1 MIKIFLLND
10 KILNR
15 GRNMKSKVYF
25 TKEITPEAIVKRYKI
40 LGVEL
45 KGKIAVKVHSGEPG
59 NQNFL
64 KPEFF
69 KPMIDMV
76 NGTVVECNTAYDG
89 KRNTTE
95 AHLKTLE
102 EHGWTKNF
110 KVDLLDKEG
119 PDYVFEIQD
128 GFRIKKDYVGKDLL
142 NYDSLLVLSHFK
154 GHPMGGFGGALKQ
167 LSIGCASS
175 FGKKYI
181 HGAGN
186 TQGNYFETEQD
197 KFLESMV
204 DAAETVVNYF
214 KGRTAYVSVM
224 KNISVDCDCCA
235 EAEDPCMGDMGI
247 VASLDSVAIEQ
258 ACVDFVYHSKDHGKD
273 HLIDRIE
280 KLHGLHTI
288 DMAAKVGIGSKDYEL
303 DR

>member
-1 MIKIFLLND
+1 MS
-10 KILNR
+10 
-15 GRNMKSKVYF
+15 KSKVYF
-25 TKEITPEAIVKRYKI
+25 IKEITPDNIVKAYKA
-40 LGVEL
+40 LGIEL
-45 KGKIAVKVHSGEPG
+45 KDKVAVKVHSGEEG
-59 NQNFL
+59 NQNYL
-64 KPEFF
+64 HPEMF
-69 KPMIDMV
+69 KPIVDFV
-76 NGTVVECNTAYDG
+76 RGTVVECNTAYPGMRD
-89 KRNTTE
+89 TTE
-95 AHLKTLE
+95 KHIKLMKD
-102 EHGWTKNF
+102 HGWSKF
-110 KVDLLDKEG
+110 YDVDILDSTG
-119 PDYVFEIQD
+119 PDLELKVQKPLQIPVNF
-128 GFRIKKDYVGKDLL
+128 VGKDISK
-142 NYDSLLVLSHFK
+142 YDSLLVLSHFK

-247 VASLDSVAIEQ
+247 VASLDPVAIDQ

-303 DR
+303 IEIK

>member
-1 MIKIFLLND
+1 MS
-10 KILNR
+10 
-15 GRNMKSKVYF
+15 KSKVYF
-25 TKEITPEAIVKRYKI
+25 IKEITPDNIVKAYKA
-40 LGVEL
+40 LGIEL
-45 KGKIAVKVHSGEPG
+45 KDKVAVKVHSGEEG
-59 NQNFL
+59 NQNYL
-64 KPEFF
+64 HPEMFR
-69 KPMIDMV
+69 PMVDFV
-76 NGTVVECNTAYDG
+76 RGTVVECNTAYPGMRD
-89 KRNTTE
+89 TTE
-95 AHLKTLE
+95 KHIKLMKD
-102 EHGWTKNF
+102 HGWSKF
-110 KVDLLDKEG
+110 YDVDILDSTG
-119 PDYVFEIQD
+119 PDLELKVQKPLQIPVNF
-128 GFRIKKDYVGKDLL
+128 VGKDISK
-142 NYDSLLVLSHFK
+142 YDSLLVLSHFK

-197 KFLESMV
+197 KFLESMI

-247 VASLDSVAIEQ
+247 VASLDPVAIDQ

-303 DR
+303 IEIK

>member
-1 MIKIFLLND
+1 MS
-10 KILNR
+10 
-15 GRNMKSKVYF
+15 KSKVYF
-25 TKEITPEAIVKRYKI
+25 IKEITPDNIVKAYKA
-40 LGVEL
+40 LGIEL
-45 KGKIAVKVHSGEPG
+45 KGKVAVKVHSGEEG
-59 NQNFL
+59 NQNYL
-64 KPEFF
+64 HPEMF
-69 KPMIDMV
+69 KPIVDFV
-76 NGTVVECNTAYDG
+76 RGTVVECNTAYPGMRD
-89 KRNTTE
+89 TTE
-95 AHLKTLE
+95 KHIKLMKD
-102 EHGWTKNF
+102 HGWSKF
-110 KVDLLDKEG
+110 YDVDILDSTG
-119 PDYVFEIQD
+119 PDLELKVQKPLQIPVNF
-128 GFRIKKDYVGKDLL
+128 VGKDISK
-142 NYDSLLVLSHFK
+142 YDSLLVLSHFK

-214 KGRTAYVSVM
+214 KGRTTYVSVM

-247 VASLDSVAIEQ
+247 VASLDPVAIDQ

-303 DR
+303 IEIK

>member
-1 MIKIFLLND
+1 MS
-10 KILNR
+10 
-15 GRNMKSKVYF
+15 KSKVYF
-25 TKEITPEAIVKRYKI
+25 IKEITPDNIVKAYKA
-40 LGVEL
+40 LGIEL
-45 KGKIAVKVHSGEPG
+45 KDKVAVKVHSGEEG
-59 NQNFL
+59 NQNYL
-64 KPEFF
+64 HPEMFR
-69 KPMIDMV
+69 PMVDFV
-76 NGTVVECNTAYDG
+76 RGTVVECNTAYPGMRD
-89 KRNTTE
+89 TTE
-95 AHLKTLE
+95 KHIKLMKD
-102 EHGWTKNF
+102 HGWSKF
-110 KVDLLDKEG
+110 YDVDILDSTG
-119 PDYVFEIQD
+119 PDLELKVQKPLQIPVNF
-128 GFRIKKDYVGKDLL
+128 VGKDISK
-142 NYDSLLVLSHFK
+142 YDSLLVLSHFK

-247 VASLDSVAIEQ
+247 VASLDPVAIDQ

-303 DR
+303 IEIK

>member
-1 MIKIFLLND
+1 MS
-10 KILNR
+10 
-15 GRNMKSKVYF
+15 KSKVYF
-25 TKEITPEAIVKRYKI
+25 IKEITPDNIVKAYKA
-40 LGVEL
+40 LGIEL
-45 KGKIAVKVHSGEPG
+45 KDKVAVKVHSGEEG
-59 NQNFL
+59 NQNYL
-64 KPEFF
+64 HPEMF
-69 KPMIDMV
+69 KPIVDFV
-76 NGTVVECNTAYDG
+76 RGTVGECNTAYPGMRD
-89 KRNTTE
+89 TTE
-95 AHLKTLE
+95 KHIKLMKD
-102 EHGWTKNF
+102 HGWSKF
-110 KVDLLDKEG
+110 YDVDILDSTG
-119 PDYVFEIQD
+119 PDLELKVQKPLQIPVNF
-128 GFRIKKDYVGKDLL
+128 VGKDISK
-142 NYDSLLVLSHFK
+142 YDSLLVLSHFK

-247 VASLDSVAIEQ
+247 VASLDPVAIDQ

-303 DR
+303 IEIK

>member
-1 MIKIFLLND
+1 MS
-10 KILNR
+10 
-15 GRNMKSKVYF
+15 KSKVYF
-25 TKEITPEAIVKRYKI
+25 IKEITPDNIVKAYKA
-40 LGVEL
+40 LGIEL
-45 KGKIAVKVHSGEPG
+45 KDKVAVKVHSGEEG
-59 NQNFL
+59 NQNYL
-64 KPEFF
+64 HPEMF
-69 KPMIDMV
+69 KPMVDFV
-76 NGTVVECNTAYDG
+76 RGTVVECNTAYPGMRD
-89 KRNTTE
+89 TTE
-95 AHLKTLE
+95 KHIKLMKD
-102 EHGWTKNF
+102 HGWSKF
-110 KVDLLDKEG
+110 YDVDILDSTG
-119 PDYVFEIQD
+119 PDLELKVQKPLQIPVNF
-128 GFRIKKDYVGKDLL
+128 VGKDISK
-142 NYDSLLVLSHFK
+142 YDSLLVLSHFK

-247 VASLDSVAIEQ
+247 VASLDPVAIDQ

-303 DR
+303 IEIK

>member
-1 MIKIFLLND
+1 MS
-10 KILNR
+10 
-15 GRNMKSKVYF
+15 KSKVYF
-25 TKEITPEAIVKRYKI
+25 IKEITPDNIVKAYKA
-40 LGVEL
+40 LGIEL
-45 KGKIAVKVHSGEPG
+45 KDKVAVKVHSGEEG
-59 NQNFL
+59 NQNYL
-64 KPEFF
+64 HPEMF
-69 KPMIDMV
+69 KPMVDFV
-76 NGTVVECNTAYDG
+76 RGTVVECNTAYPGMRD
-89 KRNTTE
+89 TTE
-95 AHLKTLE
+95 KHIKLMKD
-102 EHGWTKNF
+102 HGWSKF
-110 KVDLLDKEG
+110 YDVDILDSTG
-119 PDYVFEIQD
+119 PDLELKVQKPLQIPVNF
-128 GFRIKKDYVGKDLL
+128 VGKDISK
-142 NYDSLLVLSHFK
+142 YDSLLVLSHFK

-247 VASLDSVAIEQ
+247 VASLDPVAIDQ

-303 DR
+303 IKIK

>member
-1 MIKIFLLND
+1 MS
-10 KILNR
+10 
-15 GRNMKSKVYF
+15 KSKVYF
-25 TKEITPEAIVKRYKI
+25 IKEITPDNIVKAYKA
-40 LGVEL
+40 LGIEL
-45 KGKIAVKVHSGEPG
+45 KDKVAVKVHSGEEG
-59 NQNFL
+59 NQNYL
-64 KPEFF
+64 HPEMFR
-69 KPMIDMV
+69 PMVDFV
-76 NGTVVECNTAYDG
+76 RGTVVECNTAYPGMRD
-89 KRNTTE
+89 TTE
-95 AHLKTLE
+95 KHIKLMKD
-102 EHGWTKNF
+102 HGWSKF
-110 KVDLLDKEG
+110 YDVDILDSTG
-119 PDYVFEIQD
+119 PDLELKVQKPLQIPVNF
-128 GFRIKKDYVGKDLL
+128 VGKDISK
-142 NYDSLLVLSHFK
+142 YDSLLVLSHFK

>member
-1 MIKIFLLND
+1 MS
-10 KILNR
+10 
-15 GRNMKSKVYF
+15 KSKVYF
-25 TKEITPEAIVKRYKI
+25 IKEITPDNIVKAYKA
-40 LGVEL
+40 LGIEL
-45 KGKIAVKVHSGEPG
+45 KGKVAVKVHSGEEG
-59 NQNFL
+59 NQNYL
-64 KPEFF
+64 HPEMF
-69 KPMIDMV
+69 KPMVDFV
-76 NGTVVECNTAYDG
+76 RGTVVECNTAYPGMRD
-89 KRNTTE
+89 TTE
-95 AHLKTLE
+95 KHIKLMKD
-102 EHGWTKNF
+102 HGWSKF
-110 KVDLLDKEG
+110 YDVDILDSTG
-119 PDYVFEIQD
+119 PDLELKVQKPLQIPVNF
-128 GFRIKKDYVGKDLL
+128 VGKDISK
-142 NYDSLLVLSHFK
+142 YDSLLVLSHFK

-247 VASLDSVAIEQ
+247 VASLDPVAIDQ

-303 DR
+303 IEIK

>member
-1 MIKIFLLND
+1 MS
-10 KILNR
+10 
-15 GRNMKSKVYF
+15 KSKVYF
-25 TKEITPEAIVKRYKI
+25 IKEITPDNIVKAYKA
-40 LGVEL
+40 LGIEL
-45 KGKIAVKVHSGEPG
+45 KDKVAVKVHSGEEG
-59 NQNFL
+59 NQNYL
-64 KPEFF
+64 HPEMFR
-69 KPMIDMV
+69 PMVDFV
-76 NGTVVECNTAYDG
+76 RGTVVECNTAYPGMRD
-89 KRNTTE
+89 TTE
-95 AHLKTLE
+95 KHIKLMKD
-102 EHGWTKNF
+102 HGWSKF
-110 KVDLLDKEG
+110 YDVDILDSTG
-119 PDYVFEIQD
+119 PDLELKVQKPLQIPVNF
-128 GFRIKKDYVGKDLL
+128 VGKDISK
-142 NYDSLLVLSHFK
+142 YDSLLVLSHFK

-303 DR
+303 IEIK

>member
-1 MIKIFLLND
+1 MS
-10 KILNR
+10 
-15 GRNMKSKVYF
+15 KSKVYF
-25 TKEITPEAIVKRYKI
+25 IKEITPDNIVKAYKA
-40 LGVEL
+40 LGIEL
-45 KGKIAVKVHSGEPG
+45 KDKVAVKVHSGEEG
-59 NQNFL
+59 NQNYL
-64 KPEFF
+64 HPEMF
-69 KPMIDMV
+69 KPIVDFV
-76 NGTVVECNTAYDG
+76 RGTVVECNTAYPGMRD
-89 KRNTTE
+89 TTE
-95 AHLKTLE
+95 KHIKLMKD
-102 EHGWTKNF
+102 HGWSKF
-110 KVDLLDKEG
+110 YDVDILDSTG
-119 PDYVFEIQD
+119 PDLELKVQKPLQIPVNF
-128 GFRIKKDYVGKDLL
+128 VGKDISK
-142 NYDSLLVLSHFK
+142 YDSLLVLSHFK

-214 KGRTAYVSVM
+214 KGRTTYVSVM

-247 VASLDSVAIEQ
+247 VASLDPVAIDQ

-303 DR
+303 IEIK

>member
-1 MIKIFLLND
+1 MS
-10 KILNR
+10 
-15 GRNMKSKVYF
+15 KSKVYF
-25 TKEITPEAIVKRYKI
+25 IKEITPDNIVKAYKA
-40 LGVEL
+40 LGIEL
-45 KGKIAVKVHSGEPG
+45 KDKVAVKVHSGEEG
-59 NQNFL
+59 NQNYL
-64 KPEFF
+64 HPEMF
-69 KPMIDMV
+69 KPMVDFV
-76 NGTVVECNTAYDG
+76 RGTVVECNTAYPGMRD
-89 KRNTTE
+89 TTE
-95 AHLKTLE
+95 KHIKLMKD
-102 EHGWTKNF
+102 HGWSKF
-110 KVDLLDKEG
+110 YDVDILDSTG
-119 PDYVFEIQD
+119 PDLELKVQKPLQIPVNF
-128 GFRIKKDYVGKDLL
+128 VGKDISK
-142 NYDSLLVLSHFK
+142 YDSLLVLSHFK

-247 VASLDSVAIEQ
+247 VASLDPVAIDQ

-273 HLIDRIE
+273 HLIHRIE

-303 DR
+303 IEIK